1 MDLYHI
7 LILVG
12 RQVLTHLGEAG
23 NWSLYDAQMEADR
36 DICHLLLRL
45 LQFLSSFK
53 DTKITSNGKN
63 LLVSIY
69 LLTQQRNRFFLT
81 CNQEK

>member
-63 LLVSIY
+63 CLLAFICKLSRGID
-69 LLTQQRNRFFLT
+69 FF
-81 CNQEK
+81 

>member
-36 DICHLLLRL
+36 SPHLLVEQRTDFSKSQVNYLI
-45 LQFLSSFK
+45 LSGARMK
-53 DTKITSNGKN
+53 AN
-63 LLVSIY
+63 V
-69 LLTQQRNRFFLT
+69 R
-81 CNQEK
+81 C